1 MNEPIVFLNG
11 EMIPASQAHI
21 AIYDAGVVLGA
32 TVTEMTR
39 TFHHR
44 PFRLVD
50 HVARLYRSLKYVRF
64 DVGMTQEEMAAT
76 TQELIEHN
84 AGLIGPEDELG
95 IIHFVTAGEFRVY
108 AGSAG
113 GSGKVSPT
121 VCIHSFR
128 MPFHL
133 WASCF
138 EEGIHVVTPST
149 RHVPPQCIDPK
160 MKYRSRLHFYLAD
173 QETHLVDPKG
183 SSLLLDLDGNV
194 TEMSG
199 GNFLIVRDG
208 TIISATTR
216 NILPGISRQ
225 TVIELAEQL
234 GIPFAERNLQVHDVV
249 NADEAFETTT
259 PLCMAPVTR
268 INAIPIGD
276 GNPGPITKRLLEAW
290 SALVGLDIVE
300 QFRRAEE
307 A

>member
-44 PFRLVD
+44 PFRLED

-113 GSGKVSPT
+113 GGGKVSPT

-133 WASCF
+133 WTSCF

-173 QETHLVDPKG
+173 QETHLVDPKA

-234 GIPFAERNLQVHDVV
+234 QIPFVERNLQVHDVV

-259 PLCMAPVTR
+259 PLCMAPATC
-268 INAIPIGD
+268 INGIPIGD
-276 GNPGPITKRLLEAW
+276 GNPGSITKRLLEAW

-300 QFRRAEE
+300 QFSRAEE

>member
-39 TFHHR
+39 TFHHH
-44 PFRLVD
+44 PFRLED

-76 TQELIEHN
+76 TRELIEHN
-84 AGLIGPEDELG
+84 AELIGPEDELG

-113 GSGKVSPT
+113 GGGKVSPT
-121 VCIHSFR
+121 ACIHSFR
-128 MPFHL
+128 IPFHL
-133 WASCF
+133 WTSCF

-173 QETHLVDPKG
+173 QETHLVDPKA

-208 TIISATTR
+208 TILSATTR

-234 GIPFAERNLQVHDVV
+234 GIPFVERDIQVHDVV
-249 NADEAFETTT
+249 NADEAIETTT
-259 PLCMAPVTR
+259 PLCLAPVTR
-268 INAIPIGD
+268 INGIPIAD

-300 QFRRAEE
+300 QFRRAEG